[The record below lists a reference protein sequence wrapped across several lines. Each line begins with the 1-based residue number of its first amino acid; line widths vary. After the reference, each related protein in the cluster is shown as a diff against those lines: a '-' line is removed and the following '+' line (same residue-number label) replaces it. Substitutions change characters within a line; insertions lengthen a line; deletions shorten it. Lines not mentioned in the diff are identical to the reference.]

1 VSIAV
6 TAEHRELAASL
17 RAWAASL
24 GGLDAARVAEAEPAE
39 TFAEVWAKA
48 QDMGIGGIGLPEAV
62 SGGGGSALDVAV
74 ALEACAHALLPGPFL
89 GTAVAAALLVETPTA
104 ASLLAA
110 GGVIGVGI
118 EPSLT
123 LGSRLSGTVAVVLD
137 APGADAFLL
146 GAVDDAGAEQWYVV
160 PGDAV
165 LVEPAVGLDL
175 TRRVGTVHVDVAV
188 EDSVPVPTLD
198 RALLRRTAVTLAS
211 AEAAGVARWCL
222 ETAVAHAK
230 VREQFGQPIGR
241 FQAIKQLCATMLE
254 TAEAVT
260 AVAWDA
266 ASVAF
271 ANDGQSDE
279 QSDEQWAF
287 AADVAGTLAF
297 DGAVRVAQDCIQVL
311 GGIGFTF
318 EHEAHFH
325 LRRAIALRTLLG
337 SGDTHAIGLARR
349 ALTGVRRAATA
360 DLEGRDEEV
369 RASVRDLVAAVAA
382 LPEPE
387 RRAALVERGL
397 LTPHWP
403 APYGRDAG
411 AVEQLVI
418 DQELAAAGVARP
430 DLKIGGWA
438 APTIL
443 AHGTAEQQESFVRP
457 TLLGEI
463 VWCQLFSEPG
473 AGSDLASLR
482 TRAVRDDGSPTGAGP
497 GWRLT
502 GQKVWTTLAHKAH
515 WAICLARTDPDA
527 PQHAGIT
534 YFLVDMRSPGIEIR
548 PLREMTGDALFNEV
562 FLDDVFVPDDLV
574 VGEVNGGWKLART
587 TLANERVA
595 MAGTKLGLST
605 ERAVELVGR
614 LHEEGR
620 ASEADLARVGHAVAL
635 STVCG
640 LLDVRTTLRSLAG
653 QGPGPESSVA
663 KLLTV
668 RTRQDASELVVD
680 LHGPALLLGA
690 RSGDPEVEADVHEML
705 LTRCLSIAGGTTQ
718 ILRNVAAERIL
729 GLPR

>member
-17 RAWAASL
+17 RAWAESL
-24 GGLDAARVAEAEPAE
+24 GGQDAARVAETEPAA

-48 QDMGIGGIGLPEAV
+48 RDMGIGGIGLPEV
-62 SGGGGSALDVAV
+62 VGGGGGSALDVAV

-118 EPSLT
+118 EPTLT

-146 GAVDDAGAEQWYVV
+146 GALDDAGREQWYVV
-160 PGDAV
+160 PGDAAR
-165 LVEPAVGLDL
+165 VEPAVGLDL
-175 TRRVGTVHVDVAV
+175 TRRAGTVHVDVPV
-188 EDSVPVPTLD
+188 EDLVAVPTLD
-198 RALLRRTAVTLAS
+198 RALLRRTAVTFAS
-211 AEAAGVARWCL
+211 AEAAGLARWCL

-271 ANDGQSDE
+271 ADDE
-279 QSDEQWAF
+279 QSDDQWAF
-287 AADVAGTLAF
+287 AADLAGTVAF

-318 EHEAHFH
+318 EHDAHFY

-337 SGDTHAIGLARR
+337 SGDTHAIALAGR
-349 ALTGVRRAATA
+349 ALSGVRRTVTA
-360 DLEGRDEEV
+360 DLEGRDEAV

-387 RRAALVERGL
+387 RRAALVESGL

-411 AVEQLVI
+411 PVEQLVI

-443 AHGTAEQQESFVRP
+443 AHGTTEQQDRFVRP
-457 TLLGEI
+457 TVLGEI

-502 GQKVWTTLAHKAH
+502 GQKVWTTLAHEAH

-534 YFLVDMRSPGIEIR
+534 YFLVDMSSPGIEIR
-548 PLREMTGDALFNEV
+548 PLREMTGAALFNEV

-614 LHEEGR
+614 LREEDR
-620 ASEADLARVGHAVAL
+620 ASEADLARVGRAVAL

-680 LHGPALLLGA
+680 LHGPALLLG
-690 RSGDPEVEADVHEML
+690 GPEVEADVHEML

>member
-17 RAWAASL
+17 RAWAESL
-24 GGLDAARVAEAEPAE
+24 GGLDAARVAETEPAA

-48 QDMGIGGIGLPEAV
+48 RDMGIGGIGLPEV
-62 SGGGGSALDVAV
+62 VGGGGGSALDVAV

-118 EPSLT
+118 EPTLTLT

-146 GAVDDAGAEQWYVV
+146 GAVDDAGREQWYVV
-160 PGDAV
+160 PGDAAR
-165 LVEPAVGLDL
+165 VEPAVGLDL
-175 TRRVGTVHVDVAV
+175 TRRAGMVHVDVPV
-188 EDSVPVPTLD
+188 EDLVAVPTLN
-198 RALLRRTAVTLAS
+198 RALLRRTAVTFAS
-211 AEAAGVARWCL
+211 AEAAGLARWCL

-271 ANDGQSDE
+271 ANDERD
-279 QSDEQWAF
+279 DQWAF
-287 AADVAGTLAF
+287 AADLAGTVAF
-297 DGAVRVAQDCIQVL
+297 DGAMRVAQDCIQVL

-318 EHEAHFH
+318 EHDAHLY

-337 SGDTHAIGLARR
+337 SGDTHAIALAGRALSGARR
-349 ALTGVRRAATA
+349 TVTA
-360 DLEGRDEEV
+360 DLEGRDEAI

-387 RRAALVERGL
+387 RRAALVESGL

-411 AVEQLVI
+411 PVEQLVI

-443 AHGTAEQQESFVRP
+443 AHGTTEQQDRFVRS

-502 GQKVWTTLAHKAH
+502 GQKVWTTLAHEAH

-534 YFLVDMRSPGIEIR
+534 YFLVDMSSPGIEIR
-548 PLREMTGDALFNEV
+548 PLREMTGAALFNEV

-614 LHEEGR
+614 LREEDR
-620 ASEADLARVGHAVAL
+620 ASEAGLARVGRAVAL

-680 LHGPALLLGA
+680 LHGPALLLG
-690 RSGDPEVEADVHEML
+690 GPEVEGDVHEML